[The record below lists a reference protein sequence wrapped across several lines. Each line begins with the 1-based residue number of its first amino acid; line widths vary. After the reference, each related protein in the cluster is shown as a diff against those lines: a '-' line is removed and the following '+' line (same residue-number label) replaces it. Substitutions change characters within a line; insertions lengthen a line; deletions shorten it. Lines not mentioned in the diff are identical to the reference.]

1 MHPSVYHVMNVARG
15 ATSIWE
21 LVVREVYE
29 TRGDTGIVHQRQ
41 MKDVK
46 GGAQCMR
53 AWTLYVPHVRPQVPM
68 GTPHFP
74 GANSNCLDNPRNAQ
88 VFEGSRGCNDMQ
100 RIFREEDTRTSRGSS
115 NN

>member
-1 MHPSVYHVMNVARG
+1 M
-15 ATSIWE
+15 
-21 LVVREVYE
+21 YE

-46 GGAQCMR
+46 GGPQRTR

-74 GANSNCLDNPRNAQ
+74 GANSNYPDNLPNTQ
-88 VFEGSRGCNDMQ
+88 VFEGSQSCSDMQ
-100 RIFREEDTRTSRGSS
+100 RFFLEEDT
-115 NN
+115 